1 LRQNEGA
8 DKLKFKTMKHFKA
21 IAYRMAMLA
30 IPMAIIFSSCKEEEP
45 TPPAPTVS
53 VSNAAITGIPGAT
66 VTAVVTVDAP
76 GGGRTLK
83 VQKNGVADTAF
94 PDVALNSAATSTYNF
109 SFAIPSNSPVGTET
123 NFVFTAIDDLDQSSE
138 AAVLKVTVSAVPNKP
153 IVEVSGT
160 LTGNINWV
168 NTNIYKLKG
177 FVRIGQDVIP
187 SGSTSPVVGTTGT
200 LTIQE
205 GTVIIGERSSKAT
218 LVIQRGSKIIANGTA
233 AKPIV
238 FTSERAIGTR
248 EAGDWGG
255 LVICGRGINNI
266 SGTLGVG
273 IGELEG
279 QYAAYHGGTDD
290 ADNSGSLQ
298 YVRIE
303 FAGVPINPNQEVNS
317 LTMGSV
323 GSGTVLKNVQA
334 SFGLDDS
341 FEWFGGAVNA
351 QNLIAY
357 RGLDDDWDVDN
368 GYKGK
373 VQFGLSIRDKDLA
386 DQSGANS
393 FEVDNDGTGSGNTP
407 FTSATFS
414 NMTVIG
420 PKANRETAI
429 SLQFQSAAQL
439 RRNNKI
445 KIINSFF
452 TGFPN
457 GVFLDNNGSVPVTTN
472 AQNGDLVLKNN
483 VLAGVDNWGG
493 NGFGSVGTIFPV
505 GTLGNGAN
513 HPTAPRGFRVGAG
526 TGAFSNGIYTL
537 SEVTIS
543 TKSAEDWF
551 DDNNTILAKWTD
563 AGISSTIF
571 DSGITPTLLPTTG
584 SVLLAGAD
592 FTGFTGMTSV
602 TYKGAF
608 GTTDWT
614 TGWVNW
620 NPNNT
625 DYSK

>member
-1 LRQNEGA
+1 MRQLRS
-8 DKLKFKTMKHFKA
+8 
-21 IAYRMAMLA
+21 IANRIAFLVV
-30 IPMAIIFSSCKEEEP
+30 PVAIIFSSCKEEEP
-45 TPPAPTVS
+45 VPLAPTVS
-53 VSNAAITGIPGAT
+53 ISTATLSGTPGST

-76 GGGRTLK
+76 GGGKTLTIL
-83 VQKNGVADTAF
+83 KNGVADATF
-94 PDVALNSAATSTYNF
+94 PAVALNSEVASTYNF
-109 SFAIPSNSPVGTET
+109 SFAIPSSSPIGTET
-123 NFVFTAIDDLDQSSE
+123 NFVFTATDDVDQTSE
-138 AAVLKVTVSAVPNKP
+138 AGLLKVTVSAVPNKP

-187 SGSTSPVVGTTGT
+187 AGATSPVIGTTGT

-205 GTVIIGERSSKAT
+205 GTVIIGERSSKGT

-238 FTSERAIGTR
+238 FTSERAVGTR

-255 LVICGRGINNI
+255 LVICGKGVNNI
-266 SGTLGVG
+266 SGTLGAG

-303 FAGVPINPNQEVNS
+303 YAGVPINPNQEVNS

-351 QNLIAY
+351 ENLIAY
-357 RGLDDDWDVDN
+357 RGLDDDWDIDN

-373 VQFGLSIRDKDLA
+373 VQFGLSIKDKDLA
-386 DQSGANS
+386 DQSGSNG

-407 FTSATFS
+407 FTSPTFS
-414 NMTVIG
+414 NITVIG

-429 SLQFQSAAQL
+429 SVQFQSAAQL

-457 GVFLDNNGSVPVTTN
+457 GIFLDNQAAGVVAN
-472 AQNGDLVLKNN
+472 AEAGTLVLKNN

-493 NGFGSVGTIFPV
+493 NGFGSAGTIFAAAPA
-505 GTLGNGAN
+505 NGAN

-537 SEVTIS
+537 TAVTVS
-543 TKSAEDWF
+543 TKAAEDWF
-551 DDNNTILAKWTD
+551 DDSNTIVSKWTD
-563 AGISSTIF
+563 VGINANIF
-571 DSGITPTLLPTTG
+571 DSGITPTFLPTVG
-584 SVLLAGAD
+584 SMLLTGAD
-592 FTGFTGMTSV
+592 FTGFTGLTSV

-614 TGWVNW
+614 TGWTNW
-620 NPNNT
+620 NPQNT